1 RRGRHIVKEAIAS
14 VHAPDDVVAQR
25 KDVSRVVMDNYD
37 VLGKDVELVVG
48 YQNPDFQDS
57 VLVHHLLMQLSES
70 G

>member
-1 RRGRHIVKEAIAS
+1 M
-14 VHAPDDVVAQR
+14 
-25 KDVSRVVMDNYD
+25 MDNYD